1 MLTRVESRGVGYE
14 LVACFF
20 DGVVQAISAAGVAFC
35 SVGVSLM
42 ARDLL
47 KTSRLRWRRDSAN
60 SSCCSASTAPTR
72 WIRELRSGKMPTT
85 SARRHGR
92 RW

>member
-47 KTSRLRWRRDSAN
+47 KTSRLR
-60 SSCCSASTAPTR
+60 
-72 WIRELRSGKMPTT
+72 
-85 SARRHGR
+85 
-92 RW
+92 